1 MLHERITADDRG
13 IGDVVRELVQ
23 NGRELV
29 RCELALAR
37 LQVTTRLKAL
47 SPALG
52 ALAGATLL
60 ALAGVVVLVQSG
72 AAVLGLW
79 LPTWAALFLAGALAI
94 AVAAGIAWLAVKAI
108 GRGAETL
115 ASAPSKADRAIGT
128 LKDDLGG

>member
-1 MLHERITADDRG
+1 VLHERIRADDRG

-60 ALAGVVVLVQSG
+60 ALAGVVVLVQGG
-72 AAVLGLW
+72 AAVLALW
-79 LPTWAALFLAGALAI
+79 LPAWAALLPAGALAI
-94 AVAAGIAWLAVKAI
+94 AVAAGIAGLAVKAI

-115 ASAPSKADRAIGT
+115 ASAPSEADRAIGA
-128 LKDDLGG
+128 LQDNIVG